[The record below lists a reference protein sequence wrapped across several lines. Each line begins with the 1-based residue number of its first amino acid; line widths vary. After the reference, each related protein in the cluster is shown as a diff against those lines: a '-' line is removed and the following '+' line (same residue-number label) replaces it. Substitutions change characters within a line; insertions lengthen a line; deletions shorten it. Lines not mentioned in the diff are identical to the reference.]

1 MIGEGESRG
10 MHEQHIIIVPNY
22 FFHERLHLMSVE
34 IGYRCQ
40 CPRDENIVRH
50 HHYSFSSQWQMYHLT
65 VTDSTLHMVRQWCR
79 IFANANRFVK
89 RVKGEGEMLLNFFVE
104 RPVGAVVH
112 VCMRMR
118 VYIWLYVCV
127 RVCLC
132 LCLCTCVYFFNI
144 YK

>member
-1 MIGEGESRG
+1 
-10 MHEQHIIIVPNY
+10 
-22 FFHERLHLMSVE
+22 MSVE

-89 RVKGEGEMLLNFFVE
+89 RVKGEGEMLLNFFVA
-104 RPVGAVVH
+104 RPVGAIVH
-112 VCMRMR
+112 MCMRMQ
-118 VYIWLYVCV
+118 VYIWLYVC
-127 RVCLC
+127 
-132 LCLCTCVYFFNI
+132 TCMLVFMLMYMCVFIQYI
-144 YK
+144 YIYI